1 LGKESEMINRHVLYD
16 VWVEDNSVL
25 ARAEP
30 VEELMCRA
38 AEAGGATV
46 LHRYFHQFNPDGVT
60 GFLLLAESHI
70 SIHTWVA
77 EGFAAVDIF
86 TCGAMDTDKVLE
98 VMREGLKPRHASVRR
113 IVRGGD
119 TGPAYSNTSTGED
132 SKSVK
137 RET

>member
-1 LGKESEMINRHVLYD
+1 MINRHVLYD
-16 VWVEDNSVL
+16 VWVEDNSLL
-25 ARAEP
+25 ATAEP
-30 VEELMCRA
+30 IEELMCRA

-46 LHRYFHQFNPDGVT
+46 LHGYFHQFNPAGVT

-70 SIHTWVA
+70 SIHTWVE
-77 EGFAAVDIF
+77 EGFAAFDIF

-98 VMREGLKPRHASVRR
+98 VIREGLRPRHASVRR